1 MVRNIQLHH
10 TGKYVCIVKST
21 LEILSAAADVIV
33 RGKVQVGGHGSG
45 YSLSAGHE
53 GAKFLVPLKT
63 WKRGQQQEFPLQHWT
78 LAVDKA

>member
-10 TGKYVCIVKST
+10 TGKYVCTVKST

-45 YSLSAGHE
+45 YSLSAGLG
-53 GAKFLVPLKT
+53 GAKFLGPLRHVREGSSKNFLSNT
-63 WKRGQQQEFPLQHWT
+63 GLWL
-78 LAVDKA
+78 